1 MSIMKLT
8 LKDTV
13 IRFLKYSWKQLVGEF
28 ILAAENIEENEKPSN
43 IFEFSGLILFITFYG
58 LISVLIFTVYGGSTR
73 YAKKIGLVELSTSS
87 VQVDLLP

>member
-28 ILAAENIEENEKPSN
+28 ILAAENIEENEKPS
-43 IFEFSGLILFITFYG
+43 
-58 LISVLIFTVYGGSTR
+58 VV
-73 YAKKIGLVELSTSS
+73 
-87 VQVDLLP
+87 